1 MLTEKSKGN
10 TRKGEKEAAIIPVDT
25 RLQSGFSPNIK
36 NKCCDLI
43 ISSKS
48 NIIIRN
54 AIVMAEQLFDN
65 ECKLLYLLS
74 HIS

>member
-48 NIIIRN
+48 
-54 AIVMAEQLFDN
+54 
-65 ECKLLYLLS
+65 
-74 HIS
+74 